1 MATIDLSN
9 YSTSL
14 YQASSNAFLDG
25 NVFFDKAAG
34 TLEFGDATDYATLD
48 LTGHEMLLLEC

>member
-14 YQASSNAFLDG
+14 YQASSASFLDG
-25 NVFFDKAAG
+25 NVFFDTVAG
-34 TLEFGDATDYATLD
+34 TVDFW
-48 LTGHEMLLLEC
+48 